1 MSPEREAVKLSGPR
15 KAAILMAMLGEDA
28 ASVVFRHISDS
39 EVQRITE
46 ELSNLKSVSA
56 EISEQVLEECC
67 KLALTQEYIAEG
79 GVEYATR
86 LLVKA
91 FGEHGANA
99 MMLKLSR
106 AVELSAGRVESL
118 QKADPQQL
126 ARFLEAE
133 HPQTVALVLG
143 NLESKLASSL
153 LMKLPEGVRAE
164 SVRRLANLKECSPEM
179 AEKVSI
185 ILNKRLQSLGTSG
198 RRSYSGFKSVADLMN
213 RLDAEDA
220 RNILENI
227 EQKEPK
233 LAISIR
239 DLMFTFEDFV
249 EVPEQQLRELAGAID
264 KKTLTLA
271 LKGATEEVKSHFFRT
286 MSSRAIEM
294 LQEDSEALGPVR
306 SKDVSKAQQEIV
318 AIARKLE
325 AEGKIVLK
333 NDGDDQYV
341 V

>member
-1 MSPEREAVKLSGPR
+1 MSAGREAAKLSGPR
-15 KAAILMAMLGEDA
+15 KAAILLALLGEDA
-28 ASVVFRHISDS
+28 ASTIFRHISDS

-46 ELSNLKSVSA
+46 ELSNLKSVPA
-56 EISEQVLEECC
+56 EVSEQVLEECC
-67 KLALTQEYIAEG
+67 KLALTQEYVAEG
-79 GVEYATR
+79 GLEYATR

-91 FGEHGANA
+91 FGEHGADA
-99 MMLKLSR
+99 MLLKLSR
-106 AVELSAGRVESL
+106 ASELNAGKVESL

-126 ARFLEAE
+126 ARFLETE

-143 NLESKLASSL
+143 NLDSKLASSL
-153 LMKLPEGVRAE
+153 LMKLPEEVRAE
-164 SVRRLANLKECSPEM
+164 SVRRLANLRQCSPEM

-185 ILNKRLQSLGTSG
+185 ILNRRLQSLGTSG
-198 RRSYSGFKSVADLMN
+198 RRAYSGFTSVAELMN

-227 EQKEPK
+227 ERQEPT
-233 LAISIR
+233 LAINIR

-249 EVPEQQLRELAGAID
+249 EVPEQQLRELAAAID

-306 SKDVSKAQQEIV
+306 SRDVSKAQQEIV

-333 NDGDDQYV
+333 SDGADEYV

>member
-1 MSPEREAVKLSGPR
+1 
-15 KAAILMAMLGEDA
+15 MLGEDA

-106 AVELSAGRVESL
+106 AVELNAGRVESL